1 MDGRVILAYLFG
13 IVFLFLIGRAFHKPL
28 NLVLRLLLNA
38 VAGGLV
44 LWGLNLVGRTWA
56 VSIPVNPFT
65 ALVAGFL
72 GIPGVAF
79 LLVLK
84 YLILP

>member
-1 MDGRVILAYLFG
+1 MDGRVIVAYLFG
-13 IVFLFLIGRAFHKPL
+13 IVFLFMIGRAFHKPL
-28 NLVLRLLLNA
+28 NFVLRLLLNA
-38 VAGGLV
+38 AAGGLV
-44 LWGLNLVGRTWA
+44 LWGLNLLGQKWA
-56 VSIPVNPFT
+56 VTMPVNPFT

-72 GIPGVAF
+72 GIPGVLL